1 MCLPTWFEEYS
12 VQPAIEVVA
21 FFFLKD
27 DDGDVVKV
35 AQNVDVRFCL
45 VEVFLEDLLGLLL
58 VKARSLEGYAYGL
71 MGSERGGGHDCT
83 CMYVRGI

>member
-1 MCLPTWFEEYS
+1 MCLPTWFVEYS
-12 VQPAIEVVA
+12 GQPAIEVVA

-35 AQNVDVRFCL
+35 AQHVDVRFCL

-58 VKARSLEGYAYGL
+58 VKARSLEGYGL